1 VPVGGGLHVTR
12 LGAGDRAVFVHG
24 SFAWSEETW
33 AEQTPLAARYELVFV
48 DRRGFG
54 GSPARGRVDF
64 ERDARDVA
72 ELAEGAHLVGH
83 SYGGVVGLLVAAETK
98 LRSLTLIEPPAFGLV
113 RGDPAVEDLVSR
125 IDEATASARD
135 PGDYRARFLG
145 AFGFSGEPRDLSEL
159 ELAAARASLGERPPG
174 EAEIPLDAI
183 AASGL
188 PVLVARGA
196 WDEAPDAARLRA
208 GAAFARICDVLEARL
223 DAQSATFAGAAH
235 SPQLLGAPF
244 NERLERFWEAVASR
258 RE

>member
-1 VPVGGGLHVTR
+1 VPVSGGLHVTR
-12 LGAGDRAVFVHG
+12 LGTGDRAVFVHG
-24 SFAWSEETW
+24 SFAWSETW

-54 GSPARGRVDF
+54 GSPACGRVDF

-72 ELAEGAHLVGH
+72 GLAEGAHLVGH
-83 SYGGVVGLLVAAETK
+83 SYGGVVGLLAAARAK

-113 RGDPAVEDLVSR
+113 RGDPVVEDLVSR
-125 IDEATASARD
+125 IDEATATADD
-135 PGDYRARFLG
+135 PGDYRARFLR
-145 AFGFSGEPRDLSEL
+145 AFGFSGEPRDLSDL
-159 ELAAARASLGERPPG
+159 ELAAARASHGERPPG

-188 PVLVARGA
+188 PVLVVRGA
-196 WDEAPDAARLRA
+196 WDEAPEAARLRA
-208 GAAFARICDVLEARL
+208 GAAFGRVCDVLEARL
-223 DAQSATFAGAAH
+223 RARSAAFAGAAH

-244 NERLERFWEAVASR
+244 NERLEDFWQAVASR